1 MNVSSKQ
8 ELDLPKWF
16 DPQFFSQSY
25 LTDRKAVSAIDSY
38 RAFLAHQ
45 KDSIVFPSAAIY
57 IESHLQELPD
67 PLRPYVDRIMNS
79 FDWQGYSSRNQ
90 DLAGLKP
97 IDVVRHFLAYGLAEP
112 RSWSTKAGLLDRRFA
127 WTAQSG
133 HHAHLDHNFQAVVHC
148 YHFDVLCLLMPYL
161 RNVARLGGA
170 VHILVAND
178 KISSLVMDGFLQ
190 GLSTGARR
198 HSWRRVV
205 NYGEDWSSFDQASKD
220 GLFDEDGI
228 TIKMQTK
235 KSSNLGKDGG
245 LAWIDEALA
254 PICGTYMAIERL
266 LTQLSKDHYSV
277 HASQLTKRSGFGA
290 NEELVAAFA
299 VQLGLVA
306 DQQLRV
312 LPFSGGSM
320 FAARNQAIRQF
331 FTALGPVDYLET
343 HSSSPF
349 CGRYAG
355 HALERVFFYFCHFLY
370 GPDSVTWSL

>member
-1 MNVSSKQ
+1 MNDSVKQ
-8 ELDLPKWF
+8 ELDLPTWF

-25 LTDRKAVSAIDSY
+25 LTERKAISAIDSY
-38 RAFLAHQ
+38 RAFLAYQ
-45 KDSIVFPSAAIY
+45 EESVVFPSAVSY
-57 IESHLQELPD
+57 ISSRRQDLPA
-67 PLRPYVDRIMNS
+67 PLRPYVDRIMSS
-79 FDWQGYSSRNQ
+79 FDWQGYSSRNK

-97 IDVVRHFLAYGLAEP
+97 IDLVSHFLAHGIAEP
-112 RSWSTKAGLLDRRFA
+112 RSWNPKAALLDRRFA

-133 HHAHLDHNFQAVVHC
+133 HHSHLQHNLQAVVHC

-178 KISSLVMDGFLQ
+178 KISSFVMDGFLQ

-266 LTQLSKDHYSV
+266 LTQLSKDHVSV
-277 HASQLTKRSGFGA
+277 QASQLTKRSGFGA
-290 NEELVAAFA
+290 NEELVVAFA
-299 VQLGLVA
+299 ARLGLVA
-306 DQQLRV
+306 DQQSRS

-320 FAARNQAIRQF
+320 FAARNQAIREF
-331 FTALGPVDYLET
+331 FTALGPVDYSKSY
-343 HSSSPF
+343 SSSPY

-355 HALERVFFYFCHFLY
+355 HALERVFFYFCNCLY